1 MSFKKNL
8 RQALQLQSHVLK
20 HKELSND
27 GKLNGNNHIF
37 IESSVVT
44 YYIYLLGMFQP
55 LLPISL
61 GLTNAAMA

>member
-1 MSFKKNL
+1 
-8 RQALQLQSHVLK
+8 
-20 HKELSND
+20 LSND

-55 LLPISL
+55 LLPVSL
-61 GLTNAAMA
+61 GLTCAAMA